1 MRQSGVSVAL
11 SGDAA
16 QHLYK
21 ILVNDLPA
29 CGCGNPET
37 AYKLVHDLLKLA
49 PFYEHSY
56 GEIAGLIGTP
66 GAYHLVLGSLDQ
78 AGLIEHGGGI
88 GGSWLTPKGKWC
100 LWVLD
105 SAGDLDAVLDQPAGL
120 PHDGGDCS
128 DLCWPDTPSNQQLGS

>member
-1 MRQSGVSVAL
+1 MTPV
-11 SGDAA
+11 DD

-37 AYKLVHDLLKLA
+37 AYALVHELLKLA

-56 GEIAGLIGTP
+56 DEIAGLIGTP
-66 GAYHLVLGSLDQ
+66 GAYHLVLGSLDE

-100 LWVLD
+100 LEALNSV
-105 SAGDLDAVLDQPAGL
+105 ADLEAVLDQPAGL
-120 PHDGGDCS
+120 PHYPEDCS
-128 DLCWPDTPSNQQLGS
+128 DRCWESKS